1 MAGTVSDVL
10 DRRTQSAYRDA
21 RATAAAAGKVAAL
34 IGPELDWD
42 DERRRAEAEAYATR
56 LLADLTRA
64 GLDPD
69 PVSNA
74 AARATADAATTATTG
89 VAAVES

>member
-1 MAGTVSDVL
+1 VSDVL
-10 DRRTQSAYRDA
+10 DRRTQAAYRDA

-34 IGPELDWD
+34 IGPELGWD
-42 DERRRAEAEAYATR
+42 DRRQRAEADSYATR
-56 LLADLTRA
+56 LSAELTRA

-74 AARATADAATTATTG
+74 AARAASAVATGTVTTEAA
-89 VAAVES
+89 AAVVES